1 MKKIKNI
8 DEAMLQLQAA
18 VEKLELN
25 KNSSLEDM
33 VKNYEDGM
41 IAYNFCVDEIDRIQE
56 KINFIDKKGNN
67 E

>member
-8 DEAMLQLQAA
+8 DEAMLQLQVA